1 MLHRLKVN
9 ASICTNDKKHLAPKY
24 SILLPKH
31 NFFKHALH
39 RTTKK
44 LQEKRKR
51 SPGLKNE

>member
-1 MLHRLKVN
+1 MLHRLKVI

-44 LQEKRKR
+44 LQEKKENVLRV
-51 SPGLKNE
+51 